1 MDAFW
6 DKAINIIQE
15 KISKQ
20 NFDTWIKPIKIVA
33 MEDQCVQLAVP
44 NKFFKDWLVDNYNST
59 IKQSLKDASGL
70 DVNIDFVLSKT
81 KTKDQEPSNKPAVN
95 IKSSSHITANR
106 SKNFSFL
113 NEL

>member
-6 DKAINIIQE
+6 DKTSKIIQE

-44 NKFFKDWLVDNYNST
+44 NKFFKDWLLDNYCST
-59 IKQSLKDASGL
+59 IKQSLKDAAGL
-70 DVNIDFVLSKT
+70 DVDIDFVLSKNKEKASESST
-81 KTKDQEPSNKPAVN
+81 KHSNAHQKVSATQP
-95 IKSSSHITANR
+95 
-106 SKNFSFL
+106 
-113 NEL
+113 

>member
-6 DKAINIIQE
+6 DKTSKIIQE

-44 NKFFKDWLVDNYNST
+44 NKFFKDWLLDNYCST

-70 DVNIDFVLSKT
+70 DVDIDFVLSKN
-81 KTKDQEPSNKPAVN
+81 QESAAETSQKQ
-95 IKSSSHITANR
+95 S
-106 SKNFSFL
+106 
-113 NEL
+113 